1 MSFLAECLLDF
12 SPHPF
17 SIVRVN
23 ASPHI
28 FSIWMA
34 LLWIKPPDAVTLVRP
49 IQITRPCPIQ
59 NPSAGVDQTLCL
71 CKPGFAAAQR
81 LTGELPIRHVD
92 VCTDDLE

>member
-23 ASPHI
+23 TSPHI

-34 LLWIKPPDAVTLVRP
+34 LLRIKPPDAVTLVRP
-49 IQITRPCPIQ
+49 IQITPPCPIQ

-81 LTGELPIRHVD
+81 LTGLLALRDID
-92 VCTDDLE
+92 ACANDLK